1 MNQHLERLEGV
12 SPVIRTAVQRLCE
25 LSETKL
31 RQPLL
36 IVRGWAS
43 MMEQLQAYQRGRVFN
58 REMGDWEV
66 SDASL
71 IVTKAK
77 PGRSAHN
84 VITLQTGQPA
94 SMAVDVI
101 PLLTTGL
108 PNWEIPDV
116 FWEHLYELAWKC
128 GLDPLGDQI
137 GSYLAGDKGHFEEPC
152 WQLKLVGLGL
162 VLPTAEV
169 PHAEA

>member
-1 MNQHLERLEGV
+1 MNQHMERLEGV
-12 SPVIRTAVQRLCE
+12 SPVIRPSVQRLCE

-31 RQPLL
+31 RQPLM

-58 REMGDWEV
+58 RELGDWEV
-66 SDASL
+66 SDAAL
-71 IVTKAK
+71 VVTKAK

-84 VITLQTGQPA
+84 VVTLQTGQPA

-101 PLLTTGL
+101 PLLTSGL

-116 FWEHLYELAWKC
+116 FWENLYELAWKC

-137 GSYLAGDKGHFEEPC
+137 GSYLAGDKGHFEEPAFK
-152 WQLKLVGLGL
+152 LKIEGLGL
-162 VLPTAEV
+162 IFPETDLPRSI
-169 PHAEA
+169 